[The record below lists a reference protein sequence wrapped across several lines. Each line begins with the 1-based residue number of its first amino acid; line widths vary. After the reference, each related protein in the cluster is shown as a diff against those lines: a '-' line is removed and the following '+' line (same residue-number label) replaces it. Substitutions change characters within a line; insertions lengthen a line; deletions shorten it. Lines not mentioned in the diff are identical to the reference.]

1 MSLRNKKISDIKELI
16 EKLIEFRKARDW
28 EQFHNPKN
36 LAISISLEAA
46 ELLENFQWKDLEESI
61 KFAKDNKEKISEEVA
76 DLLIY
81 IFYLCNDLG
90 IDFIDAIDKKI
101 EENNKK
107 YPVDKSKGKSNKYN
121 ELK

>member
-1 MSLRNKKISDIKELI
+1 MNKNNLNFVKSIRKLLYFRNQ
-16 EKLIEFRKARDW
+16 RDW

-46 ELLENFQWKDLEESI
+46 ELLENFQWRDLEESI
-61 KFAKDNKEKISEEVA
+61 KFARENKEKISEEVA

-107 YPVDKSKGKSNKYN
+107 YPIDKSKGKSNKYN

>member
-1 MSLRNKKISDIKELI
+1 MDLKKVIDKII
-16 EKLIEFRKARDW
+16 DFREQRDW

-61 KFAKDNKEKISEEVA
+61 KFARENKEKISEEIA

-107 YPVDKSKGKSNKYN
+107 YPIDKSKGKSNKYN

>member
-1 MSLRNKKISDIKELI
+1 MNYNENNNLNSLLKIIL
-16 EKLIEFRKARDW
+16 EFRKARDW

-46 ELLENFQWKDLEESI
+46 ELLENFQWRDLEESL
-61 KFAKDNKEKISEEVA
+61 KFAKENKGKISEEVA

-107 YPVDKSKGKSNKYN
+107 YPVNKSKGKSNKYN

>member
-1 MSLRNKKISDIKELI
+1 MDLKILI
-16 EKLIEFRKARDW
+16 QKIIEFRRERDW
-28 EQFHNPKN
+28 EQYHNPKN

-46 ELLENFQWKDLEESI
+46 ELLENFQWKNLEESI
-61 KFAKDNKEKISEEVA
+61 KFAQENKEKISEEVA

-107 YPVDKSKGKSNKYN
+107 YPINKSKGKSNKYN
-121 ELK
+121 ELE

>member
-1 MSLRNKKISDIKELI
+1 MSNNKSKNLNLLIGKIL
-16 EKLIEFRKARDW
+16 EFRKKRDW
-28 EQFHNPKN
+28 EKFHNPKN

-46 ELLENFQWKDLEESI
+46 ELLENFQWKNLEESI
-61 KFAKDNKEKISEEVA
+61 ESAGENKGKISEEVA

-90 IDFIDAIDKKI
+90 IDFVDAIDKKI
-101 EENNKK
+101 KKNNKK
-107 YPVDKSKGKSNKYN
+107 YPVDKSKGKSDKYN

>member
-1 MSLRNKKISDIKELI
+1 MDKENFLNLKDLFL
-16 EKLIEFRKARDW
+16 KLIEFRRARDW

-46 ELLENFQWKDLEESI
+46 ELLENFQWKDMEESL
-61 KFAKDNKEKISEEVA
+61 KHALENKEKISEEVA

-81 IFYLCNDLG
+81 IFYLCNDLD
-90 IDFIDAIDKKI
+90 IDFIEVIENKI
-101 EENNKK
+101 FKNQKK
-107 YPVDKSKGKSNKYN
+107 YPVDKSKGNSLKYN

>member
-1 MSLRNKKISDIKELI
+1 MSKKNLIVNNLI
-16 EKLIEFRKARDW
+16 EKLILFRKERDW

-36 LAISISLEAA
+36 LAVSISLEAA
-46 ELLENFQWKDLEESI
+46 ELLENFQWRDMEESL
-61 KFAKDNKEKISEEVA
+61 KFARENKEKISEEVA

-90 IDFIDAIDKKI
+90 IDFIDAINKKI

-107 YPVDKSKGKSNKYN
+107 YPVNKSRGKSNKYN
-121 ELK
+121 ELE

>member
-1 MSLRNKKISDIKELI
+1 MVKENLI
-16 EKLIEFRKARDW
+16 NLKDLYLKLLDFRRDRDW

-46 ELLENFQWKDLEESI
+46 ELLENFQWQNLEESL
-61 KFAKDNKEKISEEVA
+61 KFAQENKEKISEEVA

-101 EENNKK
+101 EVNSKK
-107 YPVDKSKGKSNKYN
+107 YPIDKSKGKSNKYN

>member
-1 MSLRNKKISDIKELI
+1 MNKQNIEL
-16 EKLIEFRKARDW
+16 KLAIQKLLNFRKYRDW

-46 ELLENFQWKDLEESI
+46 ELLENFQWRDLEESL
-61 KFAKDNKEKISEEVA
+61 KFARENKEKISEEVA

-90 IDFIDAIDKKI
+90 IDFVGAIDKKI

-107 YPVDKSKGKSNKYN
+107 YPVNKSKGKCNKYN

>member
-1 MSLRNKKISDIKELI
+1 MSIDKEKNLNLLIDKIL
-16 EKLIEFRKARDW
+16 EFRKKRDW
-28 EQFHNPKN
+28 EKFHNPKN

-46 ELLENFQWKDLEESI
+46 ELLENFQWGNLEESI
-61 KFAKDNKEKISEEVA
+61 ESAGKNKEKISEEVA

-81 IFYLCNDLG
+81 IFYLCNDLE
-90 IDFIDAIDKKI
+90 INFIDAIDNKI
-101 EENNKK
+101 EKNNKK

>member
-1 MSLRNKKISDIKELI
+1 MGIKKNNNLDLLLKKIL
-16 EKLIEFRKARDW
+16 EFRKDRDW

-46 ELLENFQWKDLEESI
+46 ELLENFQWKDLEESL
-61 KFAKDNKEKISEEVA
+61 KFAQENKGKISEEVA

-90 IDFIDAIDKKI
+90 IDFMNAIDKKI
-101 EENNKK
+101 EVNSKK
-107 YPVDKSKGKSNKYN
+107 YPIDKSKGKSNKYN

>member
-1 MSLRNKKISDIKELI
+1 MDLKKVIDKILD
-16 EKLIEFRKARDW
+16 FRQQRDW

-46 ELLENFQWKDLEESI
+46 ELLENFQWKNMEESL
-61 KFAKDNKEKISEEVA
+61 KHALENKEKISEEIA

-90 IDFIDAIDKKI
+90 IDFMEAIENKI
-101 EENNKK
+101 SENQKK
-107 YPVDKSKGKSNKYN
+107 YPVNKSKGNSLKYN

>member
-1 MSLRNKKISDIKELI
+1 MSLHSVLKEI
-16 EKLIEFRKARDW
+16 IEFRKKRGW

-46 ELLENFQWKDLEESI
+46 ELLENFQWKNMEESLNY
-61 KFAKDNKEKISEEVA
+61 ALENKEKISEEVA

-90 IDFIDAIDKKI
+90 IDFKEAIENKI
-101 EENNKK
+101 SENQKK
-107 YPVDKSKGKSNKYN
+107 YPIDKSKGNSLKYN

>member
-1 MSLRNKKISDIKELI
+1 MYFEENNNLELLIKKIL
-16 EKLIEFRKARDW
+16 EFRKTRDR

-61 KFAKDNKEKISEEVA
+61 KFARENKEKISEEVA

-90 IDFIDAIDKKI
+90 IDFIGAIDKNIDRDDNSLKI
-101 EENNKK
+101 KLF
-107 YPVDKSKGKSNKYN
+107 Y
-121 ELK
+121 

>member
-1 MSLRNKKISDIKELI
+1 MQKNDNLIILLNKIID
-16 EKLIEFRKARDW
+16 FRLKRDW

-46 ELLENFQWKDLEESI
+46 ELLENFQWQNLEESV
-61 KFAKDNKEKISEEVA
+61 KFARENKDKISDEVA

-90 IDFIDAIDKKI
+90 IDFIEAIDKKI

-107 YPVDKSKGKSNKYN
+107 YPVNKSKGKSNKYN
-121 ELK
+121 ELE

>member
-1 MSLRNKKISDIKELI
+1 MSKKNLIVNKLI
-16 EKLIEFRKARDW
+16 EKLISFRRARDW

-46 ELLENFQWKDLEESI
+46 ELLENFQWRDLEESI
-61 KFAKDNKEKISEEVA
+61 KFASENKEKISEEVA
-76 DLLIY
+76 DLMIY

-107 YPVDKSKGKSNKYN
+107 YPIDKSKGKSNKYN

>member
-1 MSLRNKKISDIKELI
+1 MNKKDKDLQNLFETIIS
-16 EKLIEFRKARDW
+16 FRKQRDW

-46 ELLENFQWKDLEESI
+46 ELLENFQWKNMEESL
-61 KFAKDNKEKISEEVA
+61 KYALENKDKISEEVA

-90 IDFIDAIDKKI
+90 IDFSEAIENKI
-101 EENNKK
+101 SENQKK
-107 YPVDKSKGKSNKYN
+107 YPVNKSKGNSLKYN

>member
-1 MSLRNKKISDIKELI
+1 MNLENVIQ
-16 EKLIEFRKARDW
+16 KLVEFRKARDW

-46 ELLENFQWKDLEESI
+46 ELLENFQWKDLDESI
-61 KFAKDNKEKISEEVA
+61 QFSKENKKKISEEVA

-90 IDFIDAIDKKI
+90 IDFIDDGIACKRMD
-101 EENNKK
+101 
-107 YPVDKSKGKSNKYN
+107 VC
-121 ELK
+121 LVLR

>member
-1 MSLRNKKISDIKELI
+1 MNLKKVIDKIIK
-16 EKLIEFRKARDW
+16 FRTARDW

-46 ELLENFQWKDLEESI
+46 ELLENFQWRDLEESL
-61 KFAKDNKEKISEEVA
+61 KFATENKEKISEEVA

-90 IDFIDAIDKKI
+90 IDFISAIDKKI

-107 YPVDKSKGKSNKYN
+107 YPIDKSKGKSNKYN

>member
-1 MSLRNKKISDIKELI
+1 MSKKNLIISKLI
-16 EKLIEFRKARDW
+16 EKLVSFRKERDW

-46 ELLENFQWKDLEESI
+46 ELLENFQWRDLEESL
-61 KFAKDNKEKISEEVA
+61 KFARENKEKISEEVA

-107 YPVDKSKGKSNKYN
+107 YPINKSKGKSNKYN
-121 ELK
+121 DLK

>member
-1 MSLRNKKISDIKELI
+1 MNLKKVIGEIID
-16 EKLIEFRKARDW
+16 FRKRRDW

-36 LAISISLEAA
+36 LAISISLEAS
-46 ELLENFQWKDLEESI
+46 ELLENFQWRDLEESI
-61 KFAKDNKEKISEEVA
+61 KFAKENKEKISEEVA

-101 EENNKK
+101 EKNNKK

-121 ELK
+121 ELE

>member
-1 MSLRNKKISDIKELI
+1 MSINKNKNLNLLISKIL
-16 EKLIEFRKARDW
+16 EFRRKRDW
-28 EQFHNPKN
+28 EKFHNPKN
-36 LAISISLEAA
+36 LTISISLEAA
-46 ELLENFQWKDLEESI
+46 ELLENFQWKNSEESI
-61 KFAKDNKEKISEEVA
+61 KSARENKEIISEEVA

-101 EENNKK
+101 EKNNKK
-107 YPVDKSKGKSNKYN
+107 YPVNKSKGKSNKYN

>member
-1 MSLRNKKISDIKELI
+1 MSKKNLNVNKLI
-16 EKLIEFRKARDW
+16 EKLISFRKERDW

-46 ELLENFQWKDLEESI
+46 ELLENFQWKDLDESI
-61 KFAKDNKEKISEEVA
+61 QFSKENKEKISEEVA

-107 YPVDKSKGKSNKYN
+107 YPINKSKGKSNKYN
-121 ELK
+121 ELE

>member
-1 MSLRNKKISDIKELI
+1 MDKENFLNLKDLYL
-16 EKLIEFRKARDW
+16 KLIMFRRVRDW

-61 KFAKDNKEKISEEVA
+61 KFARENKEKISEEVA

-107 YPVDKSKGKSNKYN
+107 YPIDKSKGKSNKYN